1 MSENLTTNPIG
12 SVSMDTASVALPKT
26 QVKAQKIEEASDQ
39 ENQTTQIKAKSE
51 TTQVMTASNISV
63 HFRVNDETNELT
75 VFVVDRENKKIL
87 RTIPASEFSKLNA
100 GDIVQ
105 LTA

>member
-26 QVKAQKIEEASDQ
+26 QVKAQKAEEASGQ
-39 ENQTTQIKAKSE
+39 EKLSTQIQAKAE